1 MDSGSKELGHEIYQK
16 FRKLEPPHKIAAQNI
31 KGIYKLVITK
41 GYGVRTTTIKVK
53 TLLLQRCAL
62 HKFHVTDGQNM
73 HDQIMSD

>member
-1 MDSGSKELGHEIYQK
+1 M
-16 FRKLEPPHKIAAQNI
+16 

-41 GYGVRTTTIKVK
+41 GYGVQTTTIKVK

-62 HKFHVTDGQNM
+62 HKFHVTDGQNT